1 MLWIYEV
8 KSAGQFHKANTF
20 ILMQLYSTFYHWL
33 MFAIVSA
40 VDAKSNCIYDL
51 QIFNWRRQLFKSI
64 QLFLK
69 CTSKPSNFLM
79 KKLREFNIKKNG
91 KVTLGYSKPQIF
103 HGWPNT
109 LYFSDKNMIRSQYF
123 SYFAINLRSALCR
136 LFLY

>member
-1 MLWIYEV
+1 
-8 KSAGQFHKANTF
+8 
-20 ILMQLYSTFYHWL
+20 MQLYSTFYHWL
-33 MFAIVSA
+33 MFAIVST

-69 CTSKPSNFLM
+69 CTSKPVNFLL

-109 LYFSDKNMIRSQYF
+109 YTFQIIWLDHSISFTLLLTCVLHFVDSFYISHAYQNYKRISNV
-123 SYFAINLRSALCR
+123 C
-136 LFLY
+136 